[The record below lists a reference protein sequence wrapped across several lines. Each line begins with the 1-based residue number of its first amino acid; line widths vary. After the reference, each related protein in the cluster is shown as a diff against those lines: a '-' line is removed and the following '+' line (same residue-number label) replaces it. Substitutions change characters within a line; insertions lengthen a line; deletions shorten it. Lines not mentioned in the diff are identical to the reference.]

1 MHIQVRC
8 RTPQRKL
15 ASMASFISAARRAFL
30 RPRDDLRRVGEWVEF
45 YRRSLSALDPQTSR
59 RLASLQASYFLTRSS
74 ESSEGKRF
82 LVNFE
87 LIWYAVTFFPQV
99 KDLDCEGLFGN
110 IESVLKTSQK
120 LLTSLEN
127 AVDDTKGNDQE
138 LGNVLIACLWMLN
151 FAMV

>member
-1 MHIQVRC
+1 M
-8 RTPQRKL
+8 
-15 ASMASFISAARRAFL
+15 
-30 RPRDDLRRVGEWVEF
+30 
-45 YRRSLSALDPQTSR
+45 
-59 RLASLQASYFLTRSS
+59 
-74 ESSEGKRF
+74 
-82 LVNFE
+82 
-87 LIWYAVTFFPQV
+87 

-138 LGNVLIACLWMLN
+138 LGNVLIACLLMLN

>member
-1 MHIQVRC
+1 M
-8 RTPQRKL
+8 
-15 ASMASFISAARRAFL
+15 
-30 RPRDDLRRVGEWVEF
+30 
-45 YRRSLSALDPQTSR
+45 
-59 RLASLQASYFLTRSS
+59 
-74 ESSEGKRF
+74 
-82 LVNFE
+82 
-87 LIWYAVTFFPQV
+87 

-138 LGNVLIACLWMLN
+138 LGNVLIACFLMLN

>member
-1 MHIQVRC
+1 MI
-8 RTPQRKL
+8 
-15 ASMASFISAARRAFL
+15 
-30 RPRDDLRRVGEWVEF
+30 
-45 YRRSLSALDPQTSR
+45 
-59 RLASLQASYFLTRSS
+59 
-74 ESSEGKRF
+74 
-82 LVNFE
+82 
-87 LIWYAVTFFPQV
+87 FFPQV

-127 AVDDTKGNDQE
+127 AVDATKGNDQE

>member
-1 MHIQVRC
+1 M
-8 RTPQRKL
+8 
-15 ASMASFISAARRAFL
+15 
-30 RPRDDLRRVGEWVEF
+30 
-45 YRRSLSALDPQTSR
+45 
-59 RLASLQASYFLTRSS
+59 
-74 ESSEGKRF
+74 
-82 LVNFE
+82 
-87 LIWYAVTFFPQV
+87 

-138 LGNVLIACLWMLN
+138 LGNVLIACLWMQN

>member
-1 MHIQVRC
+1 MI
-8 RTPQRKL
+8 
-15 ASMASFISAARRAFL
+15 
-30 RPRDDLRRVGEWVEF
+30 
-45 YRRSLSALDPQTSR
+45 
-59 RLASLQASYFLTRSS
+59 
-74 ESSEGKRF
+74 
-82 LVNFE
+82 
-87 LIWYAVTFFPQV
+87 FFPQV

-127 AVDDTKGNDQE
+127 AIDDTKGNDQE

>member
-1 MHIQVRC
+1 MGRGLPAIIIICVRPLDLSQTC
-8 RTPQRKL
+8 VAPGLILSHPIIRK
-15 ASMASFISAARRAFL
+15 
-30 RPRDDLRRVGEWVEF
+30 
-45 YRRSLSALDPQTSR
+45 SR
-59 RLASLQASYFLTRSS
+59 RKKVSS
-74 ESSEGKRF
+74 KFRIN
-82 LVNFE
+82 LVCCDF
-87 LIWYAVTFFPQV
+87 FFPQV